1 VFGLVIK
8 FIEHFQIVTSSNYSA
23 IANSHTQQ
31 VTKARNIS
39 SQSAVSSAVAWSH
52 LLTADVA
59 LPLGSRT
66 VPVLSYQ
73 LLTATAH
80 ND

>member
-1 VFGLVIK
+1 MGFGLIIGFVEL
-8 FIEHFQIVTSSNYSA
+8 FNTRPVTTFYSSVFYTHTLVSIVTSSLA
-23 IANSHTQQ
+23 
-31 VTKARNIS
+31 
-39 SQSAVSSAVAWSH
+39 AVWYRLPMVG
-52 LLTADVA
+52 VP
-59 LPLGSRT
+59 LPLGSRK